1 VAGVTGPAYI
11 QNLAYS
17 CDQQASIGTELQRR
31 LKLSFCSQVPRGPLS
46 SPLLAVQSLCHQR
59 RQFSRPGESVED

>member
-1 VAGVTGPAYI
+1 VAGVTAPTYI
-11 QNLAYS
+11 QKSAYS

-46 SPLLAVQSLCHQR
+46 SPPVAVQSLCHQR
-59 RQFSRPGESVED
+59 KQFSRHGEAVED